1 MNNGAEAADQIVNM
15 SLKGVEVTAKIT
27 GTLAK
32 NLAVYIAAL
41 LKDQKRTKGK
51 IRLETMLKSDRE
63 LDVFAVKKEDLPRFM
78 QEAKRYGVLYAAL
91 RDKKSLDGMCD
102 IMVRTS
108 DAPKI
113 NRIVE
118 RFKLSTVDVAKIKS
132 EIQKDRASNSK
143 QQAASEKEKTVNP
156 TRPGMERSHPSGP
169 ISENKNSIDANT
181 RNRPTTREAL
191 RKIIDERRRNTGR
204 QHVRGH
210 KSRQKKNI
218 RSKGR

>member
-27 GTLAK
+27 GVLAK

-41 LKDQKRTKGK
+41 MKDQKRTKGK
-51 IRLETMLKSDRE
+51 IRLETMLKSDKE

-108 DAPKI
+108 DASKI

-118 RFKLSTVDVAKIKS
+118 RFNLSTVDVAKVKS
-132 EIQKDRASNSK
+132 EIQKERADRSNEAFQK
-143 QQAASEKEKTVNP
+143 ANP
-156 TRPGMERSHPSGP
+156 TQARAEKSRPSEPILESKKGLDGDTRTERPS
-169 ISENKNSIDANT
+169 T
-181 RNRPTTREAL
+181 RKAL
-191 RKIIDERRRNTGR
+191 REIINR
-204 QHVRGH
+204 
-210 KSRQKKNI
+210 RQKEATRKQPARTVSQQKRNQ
-218 RSKGR
+218 RKSKTKGR